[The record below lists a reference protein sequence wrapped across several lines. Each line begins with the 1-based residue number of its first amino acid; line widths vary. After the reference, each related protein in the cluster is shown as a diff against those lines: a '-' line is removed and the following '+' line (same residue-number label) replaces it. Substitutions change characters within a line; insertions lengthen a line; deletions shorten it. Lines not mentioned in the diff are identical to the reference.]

1 MLVLLARWFNMASN
15 VWFNFK
21 RDSLILFIVILLFG
35 ISFYFSQIKPQQVN
49 NVKNNQNAVQRDKLQ
64 DVTLQNHERRLTSI
78 ETKVDALSTTLST
91 LVTNVAV
98 TNNSMKNLDET
109 IRRNTSEQRDLERT
123 IRKVLDKLLRK
134 E

>member
-1 MLVLLARWFNMASN
+1 MASN

>member
-1 MLVLLARWFNMASN
+1 MASN

-21 RDSLILFIVILLFG
+21 RDSLILFIVILLFA
-35 ISFYFSQIKPQQVN
+35 ISFYFGQIKPQQVN

-123 IRKVLDKLLRK
+123 IRKVLDKLIRK